1 MIRIDSGSVSAVV
14 RCCSAPSD
22 CLAAAP
28 AARRGMLAR
37 VRSGALRG
45 IEALL
50 VDVEVDVSSG
60 LPHTTTVG
68 LPDGA
73 VREASDRIRAALRN
87 AGFDYPQKRITVNLA
102 PAGVRKEGPHYDLP
116 IALGIL
122 AAHAHPPLPD
132 LGPWCVL
139 GELGLDGGV
148 HGVRGALP
156 IAAAAKRAGLR
167 GLLVPAANAAE
178 AALAGGPPVVG
189 VETLAEAIAHLRG
202 EAPRAPTCVDAA
214 MLLAAAPLAAGDL
227 ADVRGQES
235 AKRALEVAAAGGHN
249 VLLLGPPG
257 SGKTMLARRLP
268 SILPPLALEEAIET
282 TAIHSVAGLLDGRPI
297 VTARPVRAPHCTISD
312 AALLGGGSPI
322 RPGEV
327 TLAHRGV
334 LFLDELPEFR
344 RNALEP
350 LRQPLE
356 ERRIAIARGAA
367 AVVFPAAFQ
376 LVAAMNPCPCGWLG
390 DASDQCRCTPPILDR
405 YRARVSGPLLD
416 RIDLHVEVPRV
427 PVTALAEEAEG
438 GETSAVV
445 RARVLVARARQ
456 GERLRGRG
464 IVLNAHIA
472 GREVRRLCR
481 IDARGR
487 RLLEAASDRLALSAR
502 AYTRILRVARTIADL
517 AGADQITTSHLAE
530 AIQYRSLDRDVR
542 VRGERG
548 RW

>member
-1 MIRIDSGSVSAVV
+1 
-14 RCCSAPSD
+14 
-22 CLAAAP
+22 
-28 AARRGMLAR
+28 MLAR
-37 VRSGALRG
+37 VRSGALSG
-45 IEALL
+45 VDALV
-50 VDVEVDVSSG
+50 VDVEVDVASG

-116 IALGIL
+116 IALAIV
-122 AAHAHPPLPD
+122 AAHGPPTLPD
-132 LGPWCVL
+132 LGAWCVL
-139 GELGLDGGV
+139 GELGLDGRV
-148 HGVRGALP
+148 HEIRGALP

-167 GLLVPAANAAE
+167 ALLVPAGNAAE
-178 AALAGGPPVVG
+178 AALVGDPPVIG
-189 VETLAEAIAHLRG
+189 VETLEEAIAHLTG
-202 EAPRAPTCVDAA
+202 TAPRAPTTIDASH
-214 MLLAAAPLAAGDL
+214 LLADTPLLAGDL
-227 ADVRGQES
+227 ADVRGQPS

-268 SILPPLALEEAIET
+268 SILPPLRVDEAVAV
-282 TAIHSVAGLLDGRPI
+282 TAIHSVAGLLDGRPL
-297 VTARPVRAPHCTISD
+297 VTARPVRAPHCSISD
-312 AALLGGGSPI
+312 AALLGGGNPI

-327 TLAHRGV
+327 TLAHHGV

-344 RNALEP
+344 RNVLEP

-356 ERRIAIARGAA
+356 ERRLTVARGSG
-367 AVVFPAAFQ
+367 AVVFPADVQ

-390 DASDQCRCTPPILDR
+390 DPSDQCRCTPPLLDR

-427 PVTALAEEAEG
+427 AVQELAA
-438 GETSAVV
+438 ETSAAESSAAIRTRVAAARERQRV
-445 RARVLVARARQ
+445 RL
-456 GERLRGRG
+456 GERIR
-464 IVLNAHIA
+464 LNARIP
-472 GREVRRLCR
+472 GRDVRRLCR

-487 RLLEAASDRLALSAR
+487 RLLEAASERLGLSAR

-517 AGADQITTSHLAE
+517 AGDADITSSHLAE
-530 AIQYRSLDRDVR
+530 AIQYRSLDRRRQDP
-542 VRGERG
+542 
-548 RW
+548 

>member
-1 MIRIDSGSVSAVV
+1 
-14 RCCSAPSD
+14 
-22 CLAAAP
+22 
-28 AARRGMLAR
+28 MLAR

-45 IEALL
+45 IDALV
-50 VDVEVDVSSG
+50 VDVEVDVASG

-73 VREASDRIRAALRN
+73 VREATDRIRAALRN
-87 AGFDYPQKRITVNLA
+87 AGFEYPQRRVTVNLA
-102 PAGVRKEGPHYDLP
+102 PAGVRKEGPHYDLA

-122 AAHAHPPLPD
+122 AAEAKPPLPD
-132 LGPWCVL
+132 LAPWCVL
-139 GELGLDGGV
+139 GELGLDGRV

-167 GLLVPAANAAE
+167 GLVLPAANAAE
-178 AALAGGPPVVG
+178 AALAGGPSVVG
-189 VETLAEAIAHLRG
+189 VETLEEAIGHLRG
-202 EAPRAPTCVDAA
+202 ETLRSPTTIDAGA
-214 MLLAAAPLAAGDL
+214 LLAAAPLAAVDL
-227 ADVRGQES
+227 ADVRGQQS
-235 AKRALEVAAAGGHN
+235 AKRALEVAAAGAHN
-249 VLLLGPPG
+249 LLLIGPPG

-268 SILPPLALEEAIET
+268 SILPPLDVDEAIEA
-282 TAIHSVAGLLDGRPI
+282 TAIHSVAGLLDGRPL
-297 VTARPVRAPHCTISD
+297 VTARPVRAPHCSISD

-344 RNALEP
+344 RNVLEP

-356 ERRIAIARGAA
+356 ERRIRIARGTG

-376 LVAAMNPCPCGWLG
+376 LVAAMNPCVCGWLG
-390 DASDQCRCTPPILDR
+390 DASDQCRCSPPVIDR

-427 PVTALAEEAEG
+427 AVASLADD
-438 GETSAVV
+438 TSAGEASAAI
-445 RARVLVARARQ
+445 RARVLAARARQ
-456 GERLRGRG
+456 QARLARLG
-464 IVLNAHIA
+464 VAVNAHMP

-487 RLLEAASDRLALSAR
+487 RLLEAASDRLGLSAR
-502 AYTRILRVARTIADL
+502 GYTRILRMARTIADL
-517 AGADQITTSHLAE
+517 ASDEEITTSHLAE
-530 AIQYRSLDRDVR
+530 AIQYRSLDRR
-542 VRGERG
+542 PRS
-548 RW
+548 